1 MPFRQRGTTALTSY
15 QIDAMRVYLSVGALL
30 QIQIV
35 VTVFPTSKDDRYSAV
50 KKVCYHEKGL
60 AAQAINSKT
69 LGNDMK
75 LKAIVVKIALQM
87 NVKLGGVLWA
97 LDIPMV
103 SGCFCRHDGCCINTP
118 TLPFVQFPCM

>member
-103 SGCFCRHDGCCINTP
+103 SG
-118 TLPFVQFPCM
+118 